1 MGLED
6 NYTKSKFRCP
16 LCGLVIGCDEESG
29 SLICDLK
36 ELAEH
41 VKECRKRVKPD
52 QSSKFGHRST

>member
-1 MGLED
+1 MKLED
-6 NYTKSKFRCP
+6 NYIKSKFRCP
-16 LCGLVIGCDEESG
+16 LCGLVIGCNEESG

-52 QSSKFGHRST
+52 QSSNFGHRST